1 MGVASALECAERQK
15 LPLQNVR
22 VAEPQKSYE
31 DCEDLRAFH
40 LGRICRRCNPDTTI
54 PYCVEG
60 RIIFLFLQE
69 QNEQQTEED
78 S

>member
-1 MGVASALECAERQK
+1 MGVARALECAERQK

-22 VAEPQKSYE
+22 VAEPQKSCE

-40 LGRICRRCNPDTTI
+40 LGRICRRCNPDDF
-54 PYCVEG
+54 PKG
-60 RIIFLFLQE
+60 GSFFSFLQE
-69 QNEQQTEED
+69 QNAQQTEED